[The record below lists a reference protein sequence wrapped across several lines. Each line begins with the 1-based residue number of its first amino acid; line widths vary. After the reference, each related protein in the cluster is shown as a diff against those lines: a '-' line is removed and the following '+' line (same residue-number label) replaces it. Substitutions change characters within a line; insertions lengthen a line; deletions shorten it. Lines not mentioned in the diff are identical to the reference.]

1 MSEEVND
8 KLKPVGFNL
17 TVGTKKQLYKIAAF
31 LHTKRT
37 NAVVKLFELLFS
49 DLVNDK
55 KFKEFLD
62 AYDRIERTMED
73 KSSYTSFYLTQ
84 GNLKKFE
91 DIMFDFDFID
101 RSPFLRLI
109 IDYVYNHKVKPI
121 DENIIPKVQNDLA
134 GLGYKIDKIVPI
146 FDGKICILI
155 DTPSTESG
163 KSKTGRKKAG

>member
-1 MSEEVND
+1 MNKAKDD

-49 DLVNDK
+49 ELVKDK
-55 KFKEFLD
+55 KFEAFLD
-62 AYDRIERTMED
+62 AYDRIERTMDD
-73 KSSYTSFYLTQ
+73 KSSYTSFYISQ
-84 GNLKKFE
+84 SYLKQFE
-91 DIMFDFDFID
+91 DTMFDFDFID

-109 IDYVYNHKVKPI
+109 IDYVYNHRVKPI
-121 DENIIPKVQNDLA
+121 EENVIPKIKSDLE

-146 FDGKICILI
+146 FDGKISILI
-155 DTPSTESG
+155 DNPSPTSG
-163 KSKTGRKKAG
+163 RRKTRT